1 MGIIHVKP
9 NFEEKKSLR
18 NFIIIKSQR
27 MHRKIHRSQEYLLFP
42 RMLAEHLP
50 PLCSSL
56 DTILYSDSLVE
67 ISAVCSR
74 EGLGLCKD
82 SSGCCFAAE
91 LSVVTPHCWMGAVAA
106 PCAQPV

>member
-1 MGIIHVKP
+1 
-9 NFEEKKSLR
+9 
-18 NFIIIKSQR
+18 